1 MKYNYKRNIKL
12 FGGTIAGST
21 LGFIHNNT
29 QGAIAGGIL
38 AYKVLDKVLPIE

>member
-12 FGGTIAGST
+12 IGGALAGSA

-29 QGAIAGGIL
+29 QGAVAGGVL
-38 AYKVLDKVLPIE
+38 AYNVLDKILPI

>member
-12 FGGTIAGST
+12 FGGALAGST

-29 QGAIAGGIL
+29 LGAVAGGVL
-38 AYKVLDKVLPIE
+38 AYKVLDNILPNE